1 VQVIVTGASG
11 FVGSHVVRALL
22 ARGHRVTAVSRD
34 AARAARHD
42 WFAQV
47 RFACADVHA
56 PLADP
61 AAAFGP
67 ADLVMHLAWPGLPN
81 YYAKFHL
88 EENLPRDLAFLGS
101 LVRAGYRRLLVTGT
115 CLECDPKEGVYLE

>member
-1 VQVIVTGASG
+1 MQVIVTGASG

-22 ARGHRVTAVSRD
+22 ARGHAVTAVARD

-47 RFACADVHA
+47 RFITADVYA

-61 AAAFGP
+61 ATTFGAARSRDAP
-67 ADLVMHLAWPGLPN
+67 CMAWP
-81 YYAKFHL
+81 
-88 EENLPRDLAFLGS
+88 
-101 LVRAGYRRLLVTGT
+101 T
-115 CLECDPKEGVYLE
+115 